1 MRASTTTRL
10 ALGLVAGLAFF
21 GSAHPR
27 QAWGQAAPGVTLG
40 GLVAHP
46 QQLAPAELRAMSATT
61 LTVTFNT
68 EHGVTKADWT
78 GVPLWAVIQHVGLS
92 PAVTGNR
99 QTMLQHSVLA
109 KGRDGYSVLFSIG
122 ELDPRFGASQALLVY
137 ARDGKPLPDDGLRLV
152 VPGDKMGGRAVQQL
166 TELDVQ

>member
-1 MRASTTTRL
+1 MRAPTRM
-10 ALGLVAGLAFF
+10 ALGLVAGMMLYGWA
-21 GSAHPR
+21 
-27 QAWGQAAPGVTLG
+27 QAQTAADTTPGVALG

-46 QQLAPAELRAMSATT
+46 QRLSPTALRALPST
-61 LTVTFNT
+61 TVTVSFNT

-78 GVPLWAVIQHVGLS
+78 GVPLWAVIQQAGLS
-92 PAVTGNR
+92 RAVTGNR
-99 QTMLQHSVLA
+99 QTMLQHTVLA
-109 KGRDGYSVLFSIG
+109 KGRDGYGVLFSIG

-166 TELDVQ
+166 AELDVQ